1 MRVREVLDAKGSGVV
16 MIPSKSTIA
25 DAIEKLAV
33 ERIGTLLLTDEEGAL
48 AGILSERDVIRVIAL
63 HGDAALGKQID
74 DVLTYSSSSI
84 VITCTA
90 ETTVDE
96 ARQIMAARGIRH
108 LPVIEDDTLVGIIS
122 IRDILQFEERNP
134 ATDED
139 GGDETGSAD
148 KAA

>member
-1 MRVREVLDAKGSGVV
+1 MRVQEVLDAKGSAVV
-16 MIPSKSTIA
+16 MIPSNSTIA

-33 ERIGTLLLTDEEGAL
+33 ERIGTVLLTDEEGAL

-84 VITCTA
+84 VITCTV
-90 ETTVDE
+90 ETTVEE
-96 ARQIMAARGIRH
+96 ARQIMGAQGIRH
-108 LPVIEDDTLVGIIS
+108 LPVIEDDSLVGIIS
-122 IRDILQFEERNP
+122 IRDILQYGEEHP
-134 ATDED
+134 GTDED
-139 GGDETGSAD
+139 CGEETASAD